1 MYSRSNIGAIETP
14 SPTLRKLDPP
24 PRGLAGFGPFMA
36 EDNMIGLA
44 IWHQLQEKHAMVP
57 DVALDFLGALD
68 VRGYVDRRARW
79 IRVRKLMTLP
89 ATLLEPFTES
99 IVAGLYAGW
108 ALRRLSHGAVPAWL
122 VFVLNEAAWLLVDL
136 DVRRSLATNV
146 RHIGP
151 QPTTAAFVAA
161 WAAREIL
168 ALPIW
173 AYAMLGSTVMWRGNR
188 YRVLASGEAKRV
200 D

>member
-1 MYSRSNIGAIETP
+1 MYSRSNIGDIVTP

-36 EDNMIGLA
+36 EDNMIGLSV
-44 IWHQLQEKHAMVP
+44 WHDLKLKHRMVP

-79 IRVRKLMTLP
+79 IRVRKMMTLP

-99 IVAGLYAGW
+99 LVAGLYGAWAAHRLFGVPGW
-108 ALRRLSHGAVPAWL
+108 LFFAINELAWL
-122 VFVLNEAAWLLVDL
+122 AVDL
-136 DVRRSLATNV
+136 DVRRTLATNV

-151 QPTTAAFVAA
+151 QPSTAAFVAA
-161 WAAREIL
+161 WAAREL
-168 ALPIW
+168 MALPIW
-173 AYAMLGSTVMWRGNR
+173 TYAMAGSTVMWRGNR
-188 YRVLASGEAKRV
+188 YRILASGEAKRV